1 VSIFYIKENDTSPAL
16 RAVLKDSDGVS
27 VDLTGA
33 SVRFHM
39 RNANGGI
46 LVVNKPATIVTAASG
61 IVDYNW
67 DAEDTTVV
75 GQFEIEFEVT
85 FPDGGI
91 QTFPNQGYGTVV
103 VADDLA

>member
-16 RAVLKDSDGVS
+16 RAVLKDSDGVA

-39 RNANGGI
+39 RNTSNNN
-46 LVVNKPATIVTAASG
+46 VVVDKAATIVTAASG
-61 IVDYNW
+61 IVAYNW
-67 DAEDTTVV
+67 QADDITVV

-85 FPDGGI
+85 FSDGGI